1 MTKIMPFSTVFSIKF
16 SFFLLFLAA
25 IFLFSGCGGSS
36 TKIEPVSNTD
46 EDSTDADF
54 DGVDYDYD
62 YDDYETE
69 DEEDLDSDDTDDS
82 ETSTE
87 EKPARQPT
95 REECINAGGT
105 WDEEESRHCYR
116 DKDCDEKPENAK
128 WSGWYNDT
136 YRQYYENGEWSE
148 PPVTEYND
156 DKQFDECDFVCR
168 KNYSWDGTE
177 CKDLCDPDPC
187 AAVEHSDG
195 TCITTPGIYS
205 CGCADGYR
213 WNDGECVEITSEL
226 SLGNICTCQS
236 ECYKD
241 FFETRVECMA
251 EGKELFGQDAVYA
264 AAGRCIRKKYSV
276 KETGIENENIML
288 DNNLKLE
295 WQQTVSGEEYDW
307 ETAVNYCKNLEYGG
321 YTDWRTPTPKE
332 LLSTLEAGRC
342 DPETTDFYFKDSG
355 LFLTS
360 KLYAGNSNLVWL
372 IENSFGNM
380 SYFSR
385 NLAIISVRCVRG
397 KTIPEDT
404 FTVSVVNG
412 DEIVTDAATG
422 LIWQKGDLS
431 AKRWKEALEYC
442 ESLNYAGYSDWRL
455 PNINELASLANYD
468 KYSPASDFPGISQE
482 NYWSSTTDIP
492 FLGSALN
499 IFFHTGEIDYAS
511 KDTFYYVKCVRQE
524 ER

>member
-1 MTKIMPFSTVFSIKF
+1 MKDLPLTKLHFKVFFCFVLLSA
-16 SFFLLFLAA
+16 LLFFAP
-25 IFLFSGCGGSS
+25 GCGGKKS
-36 TKIEPVSNTD
+36 EPAEAESDADIQDEELFDEDLYGTDSNTD
-46 EDSTDADF
+46 E
-54 DGVDYDYD
+54 
-62 YDDYETE
+62 TE
-69 DEEDLDSDDTDDS
+69 DVEDFNSDERDDS
-82 ETSTE
+82 ETSKTE
-87 EKPARQPT
+87 EKPVQQPT
-95 REECINAGGT
+95 YQECIDAGGT

-116 DKDCDEKPENAK
+116 DKDCDEKPENTL
-128 WSGWYNDT
+128 WNGWYE
-136 YRQYYENGEWSE
+136 YRQYYENGKWSE
-148 PPVTEYND
+148 PYKTEYND
-156 DKQFDECDFVCR
+156 GEKKVDECDFICW

-177 CKDLCDPDPC
+177 CKNLCDPDPC

-195 TCITTPGIYS
+195 LCITTPGIYS

-213 WNDGECVEITSEL
+213 WNDGECVEITSKL

-241 FFETRVECMA
+241 ILETNALCTA

-264 AAGRCIRKKYSV
+264 ASGRCIRQKYSI
-276 KETGIENENIML
+276 KETGIENEDIIL

-295 WQQTVSGEEYDW
+295 WQRTLSGEKYDW

-332 LLSTLEAGRC
+332 LLSILGGRC
-342 DPETTDFYFKDSG
+342 DRETPDFYFKDSG

-360 KLYAGNSNLVWL
+360 KLYAGNSNQVWL
-372 IENSFGNM
+372 GENSFGNM

-385 NLAIISVRCVRG
+385 NLGIISVRCVRG

-422 LIWQKGDLS
+422 LVWQKGDVS
-431 AKRWKEALEYC
+431 GKRWREALEYC
-442 ESLNYAGYSDWRL
+442 ENLTYAGYSDWRL

-468 KYSPASDFPGISQE
+468 KYTPASDFPGISQE

-492 FLGSALN
+492 MIVSALN
-499 IFFHTGEIDYAS
+499 IFFHTAELNYAS
-511 KDTFYYVKCVRQE
+511 KDTFYYVKCVR
-524 ER
+524 

>member
-1 MTKIMPFSTVFSIKF
+1 MKDLSLPKLHFKVFFCFVLISV
-16 SFFLLFLAA
+16 LLILAQ
-25 IFLFSGCGGSS
+25 GCGGKKSEQAEAENDAD
-36 TKIEPVSNTD
+36 KLD
-46 EDSTDADF
+46 EDFDA
-54 DGVDYDYD
+54 VEK
-62 YDDYETE
+62 DDETE
-69 DEEDLDSDDTDDS
+69 DEEDLDSDDTDNS

-87 EKPARQPT
+87 EEPARQPT
-95 REECINAGGT
+95 REECFKAGGT

-116 DKDCDEKPENAK
+116 DKDCDKKPENTL
-128 WSGWYNDT
+128 WEGWYD
-136 YRQYYENGEWSE
+136 YRQYYENGKWSE
-148 PPVTEYND
+148 PYKTEYND
-156 DKQFDECDFVCR
+156 DKEIDACDFICW

-177 CKDLCDPDPC
+177 CKNLCDPDPC
-187 AAVEHSDG
+187 AEVEHSDG
-195 TCITTPGIYS
+195 LCITTPGIYS
-205 CGCADGYR
+205 CGCTDGYR
-213 WNDGECVEITSEL
+213 WNDGKCVEITSKL

-241 FFETRVECMA
+241 ILETNAMCTA

-264 AAGRCIRKKYSV
+264 SAGRCILQKYTI
-276 KETGIENENIML
+276 KETGIENEDIIL

-295 WQQTVSGEEYDW
+295 WQRTLSGEKYDW
-307 ETAVNYCKNLEYGG
+307 GTAVNYCENLEYGG

-332 LLSTLEAGRC
+332 LLSILGGRC
-342 DPETTDFYFKDSG
+342 DRETPDFYFKDSG

-360 KLYAGNSNLVWL
+360 KLYAGNSNQVWL
-372 IENSFGNM
+372 GENSFGNM

-422 LIWQKGDLS
+422 LVWQKEDVSG
-431 AKRWKEALEYC
+431 KRWREALEYC
-442 ESLNYAGYSDWRL
+442 ENLTYAGYSDWRL

-492 FLGSALN
+492 MIVSALN
-499 IFFHTGEIDYAS
+499 IFFHTAELNYAS
-511 KDTFYYVKCVRQE
+511 KDTFYYVKCVR
-524 ER
+524 